1 MLTILSEGPPI
12 SMGWLSGRLREI
24 ADLAAVHPPKR
35 IVSPSR
41 GSNDPSGRV
50 AGRFSSTSGTSWL
63 TVIPHIAWDGR
74 RTIRLVLRSRG
85 RTDVFDVPCPRG
97 RAADLVARLAD
108 ELAEAADMIAHAEVR
123 EEAPAH
129 PMPVVTMQAAAV
141 HGAPVGT
148 WLRAD
153 TPWHPPAL
161 FVRDAGGAAL
171 PIRMTEAGMIAAAR
185 SGWLVRHSILGGVH
199 SIDAHVWAV
208 PPGDWNVV
216 EAMRA
221 VADREALCGAHV
233 EGGTN

>member
-1 MLTILSEGPPI
+1 
-12 SMGWLSGRLREI
+12 MGWLSGRLREI
-24 ADLAAVHPPKR
+24 AALAAAHPPTR

-63 TVIPHIAWDGR
+63 TVMPHIAWDGR

-97 RAADLVARLAD
+97 RAVDLVARLAD

-123 EEAPAH
+123 DDAPPH
-129 PMPVVTMQAAAV
+129 PMSMLTMQAAAV

-153 TPWHPPAL
+153 TPWHAPAL
-161 FVRDAGGAAL
+161 IVRNAQGAAL
-171 PIRMTEAGMIAAAR
+171 PIRMTEAGRIAAAR
-185 SGWLVRHSILGGVH
+185 PGWLVRHSAVGGVH

-208 PPGDWNVV
+208 PAGDWNVV

-221 VADREALCGAHV
+221 VADQEALCGAHE